1 MSQPMPEPRPDLL
14 PAEPQDWELVAD
26 AFPGSLLFC
35 DEAWVI
41 QRAHG
46 RADPVGHL
54 DSQHYQGGRAATRID
69 PGRIAARRSIYQE
82 APALDAFRPAGMGP
96 ISPQPGGRGS
106 RPNLGKDL
114 PLPTDQA
121 HGGMAPG
128 RSGPDG
134 GSFSVSAVG

>member
-54 DSQHYQGGRAATRID
+54 DSQHYQGERADELFHPLSNFGPGTNLWTRLRRDGRVDEKVFDSRGHRFFQLSGTRVNDSKLAA
-69 PGRIAARRSIYQE
+69 
-82 APALDAFRPAGMGP
+82 
-96 ISPQPGGRGS
+96 
-106 RPNLGKDL
+106 
-114 PLPTDQA
+114 
-121 HGGMAPG
+121 
-128 RSGPDG
+128 
-134 GSFSVSAVG
+134 